1 MLVRGDAHTIRS
13 IAGDQP
19 AAWIGRQVRE
29 APLDHCDLHA
39 RARSVLR
46 RSGDRSG
53 VLIGGLDAGRRRALL
68 LPGADGEVLP
78 LARGELRPALEGEC
92 ARDAGGSPHCD
103 QRRLDGDGA
112 GPAERIAE
120 RLLAREPGAQEERGG
135 ERLAQRRLCL
145 RTPPTSPVQKRAGG
159 VDTDRANVVLEAGEE
174 ELRVRRHFLAGSIR
188 QRNGKAGPALER
200 GVKPLRHRAG
210 MIEPRLVA
218 GHAEGNVGLLPQEP
232 LPRHRR
238 RLADQLRERGGAER
252 LADAQQDAAG
262 GPEPE
267 IQPHRFA
274 KIALGFHAA
283 RKRAPRRAERP
294 HLRRQDRLQP
304 RRAHRE
310 QHRALLYDIL
320 WYVATAM
327 RQAKGEQVRRELLP
341 GQSVA
346 LLEELHLVG
355 RDGALHA
362 DSLRKLK
369 QVNHLVQLL
378 EPALLDVRQRHP
390 DGVLVDAG
398 AGNAYLAFVLY
409 ELFLRE
415 PGAREVVYCIEPR
428 EELRRRAAARARS
441 FLP

>member
-1 MLVRGDAHTIRS
+1 
-13 IAGDQP
+13 
-19 AAWIGRQVRE
+19 
-29 APLDHCDLHA
+29 
-39 RARSVLR
+39 
-46 RSGDRSG
+46 
-53 VLIGGLDAGRRRALL
+53 
-68 LPGADGEVLP
+68 
-78 LARGELRPALEGEC
+78 
-92 ARDAGGSPHCD
+92 
-103 QRRLDGDGA
+103 
-112 GPAERIAE
+112 
-120 RLLAREPGAQEERGG
+120 
-135 ERLAQRRLCL
+135 
-145 RTPPTSPVQKRAGG
+145 
-159 VDTDRANVVLEAGEE
+159 
-174 ELRVRRHFLAGSIR
+174 
-188 QRNGKAGPALER
+188 
-200 GVKPLRHRAG
+200 
-210 MIEPRLVA
+210 
-218 GHAEGNVGLLPQEP
+218 AEGNVGLLPQEP

-378 EPALLDVRQRHP
+378 EPSLRDVLERHPEPVLMVLRRHACDTATDDALLLALRH
-390 DGVLVDAG
+390 DADHIAVVPCCQAEVAAQLKENRHAAPQPWPLLWSHAIHRREIG
-398 AGNAYLAFVLY
+398 SHLTNVIRALAL
-409 ELFLRE
+409 
-415 PGAREVVYCIEPR
+415 
-428 EELRRRAAARARS
+428 
-441 FLP
+441 